1 MTPAVKVLIVDDSIS
16 VQEMMQE
23 MLKRS
28 GLHDLTV
35 AGNGQQALSLF
46 REALL
51 EGKPYG
57 LVLLD
62 IVMPK
67 MDGQQALK
75 RMRAMEKEAGT
86 GTKALIIM
94 VTSLSSTYDMM
105 EAIVEGDCTD
115 YLVKPF
121 EPEHLQYML
130 AKYGLFEIPDRG

>member
-1 MTPAVKVLIVDDSIS
+1 MTQAIKVLIVDDSIS
-16 VQEMMQE
+16 VQDMMQE
-23 MLKRS
+23 MLR
-28 GLHDLTV
+28 GIGFDDLAV

-51 EGKPYG
+51 EGAPYG
-57 LVLLD
+57 LVFLD

-67 MDGQQALK
+67 LDGQQALK
-75 RMRAMEKEAGT
+75 RMRAMEKEAGRS
-86 GTKALIIM
+86 KALIIM

-105 EAIVEGDCTD
+105 EAIIEGDCTD

-130 AKYGLFEIPDRG
+130 AKYGLGSG